1 MDHQDRSLQD
11 LSLIDAAEGSGR
23 GPTLARQPMSLRLSP
38 GERAAVARAARDCG
52 DTPGGYIRW
61 AALTA
66 AGRPAGRRRAERDL
80 LAQETAKAVGQLGR
94 IGSLINQVARIANGS
109 GRIGATDA
117 AYAYE
122 RVARELAATRLAL
135 LDREGG
141 ASDAP

>member
-1 MDHQDRSLQD
+1 
-11 LSLIDAAEGSGR
+11 
-23 GPTLARQPMSLRLSP
+23 MSLRLSP
-38 GERAAVARAARDCG
+38 GERAAVARAARSCG

-94 IGSLINQVARIANGS
+94 IGSLINQVARVANGS
-109 GRIGATDA
+109 GRIAAPDA

-122 RVARELAATRLAL
+122 RVSRELAATRLAL
-135 LDREGG
+135 LRHEDG